1 MEIIMKIDCTNLPCP
16 EPVIKTKK
24 TLDSLADDSTLEVI
38 VNSKSSKENITRFA
52 KNAGY
57 TTSDEVLDDGTTKIT
72 IVKGYTCS
80 IATNENNSGFLNKT
94 LFLKDDTIGDYELG
108 SKLMI
113 GFLKSILEL
122 PKLPKNIICVNKAV
136 FLTTAPADSE
146 VITIMKTFEENGVQ
160 IYSCGVCLDFYKKEN
175 ELKVGVIGNAFDTVE
190 MLLNSEG
197 TVTL

>member
-1 MEIIMKIDCTNLPCP
+1 MKIDCSNLPCP

-24 TLDSLADDSTLEVI
+24 ALDSLADDSILEVI
-38 VNSKSSKENITRFA
+38 VNANSSKENVTRFA

-57 TTSDEVLDDGTTKIT
+57 TVTDEVLDDGTTKIT

-80 IATNENNSGFLNKT
+80 IATNENSSGFLNKS

-136 FLTTAPADSE
+136 FLTTAPADSDVM
-146 VITIMKTFEENGVQ
+146 VILKTLEKNGVQ
-160 IYSCGVCLDFYKKEN
+160 IYSCGVCLDFYKVEN

-197 TVTL
+197 TITL

>member
-1 MEIIMKIDCTNLPCP
+1 MKIDCSNLPCP
-16 EPVIKTKK
+16 EPVIKTKNA
-24 TLDSLADDSTLEVI
+24 LDSLADDSILEVI
-38 VNSKSSKENITRFA
+38 VNAHSSKENVARFA

-57 TTSDEVLDDGTTKIT
+57 TATDEVLEDGTTKIT
-72 IVKGYTCS
+72 IVKGFTCS
-80 IATNENNSGFLNKT
+80 IATNENNSGFLNKS

-136 FLTTAPADSE
+136 FLTTAPADSD
-146 VITIMKTFEENGVQ
+146 VMAILKTFEKNGVQ
-160 IYSCGVCLDFYKKEN
+160 IYSCGVCLNFYKVEN

-197 TVTL
+197 TITL